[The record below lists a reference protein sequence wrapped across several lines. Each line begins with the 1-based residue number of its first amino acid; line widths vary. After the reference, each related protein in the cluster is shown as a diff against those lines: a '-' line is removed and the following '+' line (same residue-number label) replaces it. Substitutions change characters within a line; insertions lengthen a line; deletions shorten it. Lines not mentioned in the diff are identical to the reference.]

1 MHELTQRGDGLWTS
15 DGALDRGG
23 FPLRMALLQ
32 AEDGRTLLWSPI
44 KLNDALADSIE
55 QKGRPFAALAPN
67 AFHHLYLGAAGER
80 FKGMQLWAA
89 PGVAKKQPSLTL
101 RTLELAPAEPRVE
114 ELAPGIL
121 ALVTPGIPKLNE
133 VAVFH
138 RPSRTL
144 IVADLLFNMQSYDSW
159 LIDFMLLAAGTRKRF
174 GQSRLI
180 GLLTKD
186 PAALGA
192 AKQTILS
199 WDFDRVVMA
208 HGDIVES
215 GAKDRVAEIW
225 KAKS

>member
-1 MHELTQRGDGLWTS
+1 MHDVTQRGDGLWTS

-32 AEDGRTLLWSPI
+32 ADDARTLLWSPI
-44 KLNDALADSIE
+44 KMSDAVAEALDA
-55 QKGRPFAALAPN
+55 KGRPFAALAPN

-101 RTLELAPAEPRVE
+101 RTLDLAPGEPRPE
-114 ELAPGIL
+114 ELAPGIV
-121 ALVTPGIPKLNE
+121 ALVVPGIPKLNE
-133 VAVFH
+133 VVLFH

-144 IVADLLFNMQSYDSW
+144 LVADLLFNMQTYDSW
-159 LIDFMLLAAGTRKRF
+159 LIDLMLLTAGTRKRF
-174 GQSRLI
+174 AQSRLI

-186 PAALGA
+186 PAAVRA
-192 AKQTILS
+192 AQQEILA
-199 WDFDRVVMA
+199 WDFHRVVMA
-208 HGDIVES
+208 HGDVVES

-225 KAKS
+225 KAKR